1 MRWRSDMELAEAI
14 KGRRS
19 IRKFKAQS
27 VPREKLEKIL
37 EMAIWAPSGMNR
49 QDWYFVVVQGPKRG
63 ELLKIFGSAFEI
75 FRPRL
80 EKVFADK
87 PKIVEGMRLFF
98 QTYGGAPVFI
108 LAYAGKGSA
117 DQWDTNSTAVALEN
131 LMLAACA
138 EGLGTVWTDGILVK
152 EAEINAL
159 MGIEGRKLVAVLPV
173 GYPDEIPR
181 VPPRR
186 EGRVQ
191 WVGF

>member
-1 MRWRSDMELAEAI
+1 MELTEAM

-19 IRKFKAQS
+19 IRKFKAQGVS
-27 VPREKLEKIL
+27 REKLEKIL
-37 EMAIWAPSGMNR
+37 NLALWAPSGMNR
-49 QDWYFVVVQGPKRG
+49 QDWFFLVVQGQKKD
-63 ELLKIFGSAFEI
+63 EMLKICGPAFEV

-87 PKIVEGMRLFF
+87 PKIVEGMKQFF

-117 DQWDTNSTAVALEN
+117 DQWDTNSTAVAIQN
-131 LMLAACA
+131 LMLAAHA

-159 MGIEGRKLVAVLPV
+159 MGVEGRKLVAVVPV
-173 GYPDEIPR
+173 GYPDEVPR
-181 VPPRR
+181 IPPRR

>member
-1 MRWRSDMELAEAI
+1 MELSEAI

-19 IRKFKAQS
+19 VRKFKSQAVS
-27 VPREKLEKIL
+27 PETLAKLL
-37 EMAIWAPSGMNR
+37 DLAVWAPSGMNR
-49 QDWYFVVVQGPKRG
+49 QEWFFVVVQGEKKDQ
-63 ELLKIFGSAFEI
+63 LLNIFSSAFEAM
-75 FRPRL
+75 RPNL

-87 PKIVEGMRLFF
+87 PKIVAGMKQFF

-108 LAYAGKGSA
+108 MAYAGKGPSG
-117 DQWDTNSTAVALEN
+117 QWDTNSTALAVQN
-131 LMLAACA
+131 LLLAAHA
-138 EGLGTVWTDGILVK
+138 EGLGAVWTDGILIK
-152 EAEINAL
+152 EAEINAAL
-159 MGIEGRKLVAVLPV
+159 GIQGRKLVAAVPV

>member
-1 MRWRSDMELAEAI
+1 MELAETI
-14 KGRRS
+14 RGRRS
-19 IRKFKAQS
+19 IRKFKPQA

-37 EMAIWAPSGMNR
+37 DLAMWAPSGMNR
-49 QDWYFVVVQGPKRG
+49 QDWYFVVVQGPKKE

-87 PKIVEGMRLFF
+87 PKIVEGMKLFF

-117 DQWDTNSTAVALEN
+117 DQWDTNSTAVALQN
-131 LMLAACA
+131 LMLAAYA
-138 EGLGTVWTDGILVK
+138 EGLGTVWSDGILVK
-152 EAEINAL
+152 EAEINAV
-159 MGIEGRKLVAVLPV
+159 MGIEGRKLAAVLPV

>member
-1 MRWRSDMELAEAI
+1 MELTEAI

-19 IRKFKAQS
+19 IRKFKAQG

-37 EMAIWAPSGMNR
+37 NLALWAPSGMNR
-49 QDWYFVVVQGPKRG
+49 QDWFFLVVQGQKKD
-63 ELLKIFGSAFEI
+63 EMLKICGSAFEV

-87 PKIVEGMRLFF
+87 PKIVEGMKQFF

-117 DQWDTNSTAVALEN
+117 DQWDTNSTAVAIQN
-131 LMLAACA
+131 LMLAAHA

-159 MGIEGRKLVAVLPV
+159 MGVEGRKLVAVLPV
-173 GYPDEIPR
+173 GYPDEAPR

-186 EGRVQ
+186 EGRMQ

>member
-1 MRWRSDMELAEAI
+1 MELAEAI
-14 KGRRS
+14 RGRRS
-19 IRKFKAQS
+19 IRKFKTQA

-37 EMAIWAPSGMNR
+37 DLAMWAPSGMNR
-49 QDWYFVVVQGPKRG
+49 QDWYFVVVQGPKR
-63 ELLKIFGSAFEI
+63 EDLLRIFSSAFEI
-75 FRPRL
+75 FRSRL

-87 PKIVEGMRLFF
+87 PKIVEGMKLFF
-98 QTYGGAPVFI
+98 QTYGGAPAFI

-117 DQWDTNSTAVALEN
+117 DQWDTNSTAVALQN
-131 LMLAACA
+131 LMLAAYA
-138 EGLGTVWTDGILVK
+138 EGLGTVWADGILVK
-152 EAEINAL
+152 EAEINTV

-173 GYPDEIPR
+173 GYPDETPR

>member
-1 MRWRSDMELAEAI
+1 MELAETI
-14 KGRRS
+14 RGRRS
-19 IRKFKAQS
+19 IRKFKPQA

-37 EMAIWAPSGMNR
+37 DLAMWAPSGMNR
-49 QDWYFVVVQGPKRG
+49 QDWYFMVVQGPKKE

-87 PKIVEGMRLFF
+87 PKIVEGMKLFF

-108 LAYAGKGSA
+108 VAYAGKSVSG
-117 DQWDTNSTAVALEN
+117 QWDTNSTAVALEN
-131 LMLAACA
+131 LLLAAYA
-138 EGLGTVWTDGILVK
+138 EGLGGVWTDGILVR
-152 EAEINAL
+152 ETEINAL
-159 MGIEGRKLVAVLPV
+159 LGIEGRKLVAVVPI

-186 EGRVQ
+186 SGRVQ
-191 WVGF
+191 WVGFE

>member
-1 MRWRSDMELAEAI
+1 MELEEAI
-14 KGRRS
+14 RGRRS
-19 IRKFKAQS
+19 VRKFKTQE

-37 EMAIWAPSGMNR
+37 ELARWAPSGMNR
-49 QDWYFVVVQGPKRG
+49 QDWFFLVVRG
-63 ELLKIFGSAFEI
+63 EKKEALLKICGSAFEV

-87 PKIVEGMRLFF
+87 PRIVEGMKQFF
-98 QTYGGAPVFI
+98 HTYGGAPVFI

-117 DQWDTNSTAVALEN
+117 DSWDTHSTAVALQN
-131 LMLAACA
+131 LMLAAHG
-138 EGLGTVWTDGILVK
+138 EGLGTVWTDGVLVK

-159 MGIEGRKLVAVLPV
+159 MGVEGKKLVAVVPV
-173 GYPDEIPR
+173 GYPDETPR
-181 VPPRR
+181 IPPRR

>member
-1 MRWRSDMELAEAI
+1 MELTEAI

-19 IRKFKAQS
+19 VRKFKSQE

-37 EMAIWAPSGMNR
+37 DLAMWAPSGMNR
-49 QDWYFVVVQGPKRG
+49 QEWYFVVVRG
-63 ELLKIFGSAFEI
+63 EKREGLLKIFDSAFET
-75 FRPRL
+75 FRPNL
-80 EKVFADK
+80 EKVFTGKA
-87 PKIVEGMRLFF
+87 KILEGMKNFF

-108 LAYAGKGSA
+108 LAYAGKSA
-117 DQWDTNSTAVALEN
+117 SGQWDTHSTAVALQT
-131 LMLAACA
+131 LFLAAYA
-138 EGLGTVWTDGILVK
+138 EGLGTVWSDGILVK

-159 MGIEGRKLVAVLPV
+159 MGIEEKKLVAVVPV
-173 GYPDEIPR
+173 GYPDEVPR